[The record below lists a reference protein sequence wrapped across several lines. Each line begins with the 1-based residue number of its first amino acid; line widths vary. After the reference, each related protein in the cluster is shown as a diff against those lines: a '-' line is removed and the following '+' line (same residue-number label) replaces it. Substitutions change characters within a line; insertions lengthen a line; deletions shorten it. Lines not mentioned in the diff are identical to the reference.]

1 MLALSAF
8 SVNPFRYSSRSVI
21 SCSPPLTAPSVDVL
35 AALNISETSDMF
47 FSEDEALL
55 EAVLVIV
62 SGDNMGF

>member
-1 MLALSAF
+1 
-8 SVNPFRYSSRSVI
+8 VI
-21 SCSPPLTAPSVDVL
+21 SCSPPFKLPASSVDVL

-62 SGDNMGF
+62 SGDNMG